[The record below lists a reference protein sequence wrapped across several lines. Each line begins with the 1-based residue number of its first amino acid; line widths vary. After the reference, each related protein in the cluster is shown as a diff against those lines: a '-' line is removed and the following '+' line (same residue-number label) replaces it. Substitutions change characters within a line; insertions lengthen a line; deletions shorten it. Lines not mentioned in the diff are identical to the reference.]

1 MKLDYFN
8 KRIKTKQEVKTSNK
22 VWVYT
27 RVSSIG
33 QYNLNG
39 SLDTQLEVSRQYAI
53 NNNLNVVNTFGGT
66 YESAKDDFTREE
78 FKRLIENIRK
88 AKEKPLAILVYKI
101 NRFSRSGGGGI
112 GLLHELVNQYGVH
125 LIETISGKSTF
136 TERGFLEILDLLRKA
151 KEDNLDRLDI
161 TIPGMKKTLK
171 NGNKVGSTPRGYDH
185 YGPKVKDLRFISR
198 NQEIKINDE
207 GKILRQAWILKKTG
221 TPDYIIIKE
230 LESLGMKIT
239 KQRLS
244 KMWRNPFYCGILV
257 NSLIEVAVKG
267 NWEPLVSVQDFMYIN
282 DILDGKGQTGYKQ
295 VKIDE
300 NRPLQGCLYCGV
312 CGGKM
317 TGYKVSKKNIHYYKC
332 QTNGCTCKDLNA
344 LTGQKTI
351 TKGLN
356 LLFEELLETIT
367 LKKEFIPL
375 FIKQVRSILEM
386 SEIHKVEKRN
396 KIESEIKKHESLII
410 SVEDKFIND
419 LIDPE
424 LYQRKKNE
432 INEILNDLRQ
442 KREKLNIDLS
452 NLNSKLEK
460 AVEILGNISKIWSSG
475 SIGVKQKI
483 QNLIFPDGIFISPK
497 NREYRTSNI
506 QVIFQLILDLTRD
519 SEGQKKDSP
528 INLTDESSLVAGT
541 GLEPVT
547 FGL

>member
-1 MKLDYFN
+1 MRLDYFN
-8 KRIKTKQEVKTSNK
+8 KRIKTKKEVKSNNK
-22 VWVYT
+22 VWIYT

-33 QYNLNG
+33 QYNTNG
-39 SLDTQLEVSRQYAI
+39 SLDTQKEVSNEYARDNNLEVVHY
-53 NNNLNVVNTFGGT
+53 FGET

-112 GLLHELVNQYGVH
+112 GLLNELVNQYGVH

-136 TERGFLEILDLLRKA
+136 TERGFLEILELLRKA

-161 TIPGMKKTLK
+161 TIPGMKKILK
-171 NGNKVGSTPRGYDH
+171 NGNKLGSTPKGYDH

-198 NQEIKINDE
+198 IQEIKINEE

-221 TPDYIIIKE
+221 TPDSLIRKE
-230 LESLGMKIT
+230 LESLGVKIS
-239 KQRLS
+239 KQTMS

-257 NSLIEVAVKG
+257 NSLIEEAVTG
-267 NWEPLVSVQDFMYIN
+267 NWEPLVSVEDFMYIN

-300 NRPLQGCLYCGV
+300 NRPLQSYLYCGV

-317 TGYKVSKKNIHYYKC
+317 TGYKASKKNIHYYKC
-332 QTNGCTCKDLNA
+332 QTNGCECKDLNA
-344 LTGQKTI
+344 LTGKKTI

-356 LLFEELLETIT
+356 LLFEELLEKIT
-367 LKKEFIPL
+367 LKKEFIPQ
-375 FIKQVRSILEM
+375 FKKQVRSILEM
-386 SEIHKVEKRN
+386 SETHKVEKRN
-396 KIESEIKKHESLII
+396 KIESEIKKHESLMN

-432 INEILNDLRQ
+432 INEILIDLRQ
-442 KREKLNIDLS
+442 KREELNIDLS

-483 QNLIFPDGIFISPK
+483 QNLIFPNGIFISPQ

-519 SEGQKKDSP
+519 TEGQKKDSP
-528 INLTDESSLVAGT
+528 ITLTDESSLVAGT
-541 GLEPVT
+541 RLERAA

>member
-39 SLDTQLEVSRQYAI
+39 SLDTQLEVSRLYAI

-112 GLLHELVNQYGVH
+112 GLLNELVNQYGVH

-257 NSLIEVAVKG
+257 NSLIEEAVTG
-267 NWEPLVSVQDFMYIN
+267 NWEPLVSVEDFIYIN

-295 VKIDE
+295 VKLDE
-300 NRPLQGCLYCGV
+300 NRPLQSYLYCGV

-317 TGYKVSKKNIHYYKC
+317 TGYKTSKKNIHYYKC
-332 QTNGCTCKDLNA
+332 QTNGCECKDLNA
-344 LTGQKTI
+344 LTGKKTI

-356 LLFEELLETIT
+356 LLFEELLEKIT
-367 LKKEFIPL
+367 LKKEFIPQ
-375 FIKQVRSILEM
+375 FKKQVRSILEM
-386 SEIHKVEKRN
+386 SETHKVEKRN
-396 KIESEIKKHESLII
+396 KIESEIKKHESLMK
-410 SVEDKFIND
+410 SVEDKFFND

-424 LYQRKKNE
+424 VYQRKKNE
-432 INEILNDLRQ
+432 INEILIDLRQ
-442 KREKLNIDLS
+442 KREELNIDLS

-483 QNLIFPDGIFISPK
+483 QNLIFPNGIFISPQ

-519 SEGQKKDSP
+519 TEGQKKDSP
-528 INLTDESSLVAGT
+528 IILTDESSLVAGT

>member
-1 MKLDYFN
+1 
-8 KRIKTKQEVKTSNK
+8 
-22 VWVYT
+22 
-27 RVSSIG
+27 
-33 QYNLNG
+33 
-39 SLDTQLEVSRQYAI
+39 
-53 NNNLNVVNTFGGT
+53 
-66 YESAKDDFTREE
+66 
-78 FKRLIENIRK
+78 
-88 AKEKPLAILVYKI
+88 
-101 NRFSRSGGGGI
+101 
-112 GLLHELVNQYGVH
+112 
-125 LIETISGKSTF
+125 
-136 TERGFLEILDLLRKA
+136 
-151 KEDNLDRLDI
+151 
-161 TIPGMKKTLK
+161 
-171 NGNKVGSTPRGYDH
+171 
-185 YGPKVKDLRFISR
+185 
-198 NQEIKINDE
+198 
-207 GKILRQAWILKKTG
+207 
-221 TPDYIIIKE
+221 
-230 LESLGMKIT
+230 
-239 KQRLS
+239 
-244 KMWRNPFYCGILV
+244 
-257 NSLIEVAVKG
+257 VAVKG

-375 FIKQVRSILEM
+375 FKKQVRSILEM

-483 QNLIFPDGIFISPK
+483 QNFSGWNFHFP
-497 NREYRTSNI
+497 
-506 QVIFQLILDLTRD
+506 
-519 SEGQKKDSP
+519 
-528 INLTDESSLVAGT
+528 
-541 GLEPVT
+541 
-547 FGL
+547 